1 MSRAL
6 AKSVI
11 SVNCLIILQGKPGK
25 HLRLNT
31 QIKEAYRVARK
42 VVHFSTHHIFGTIKR
57 K

>member
-25 HLRLNT
+25 HLRLKT